1 MQSFL
6 RIFQT
11 TEDKAKASPIAER
24 SSDNEIEREGKVK
37 NKASEIDEAEKK
49 VEKAV
54 EQKADTTE
62 NAKGSVCLI
71 S

>member
-11 TEDKAKASPIAER
+11 TDDKAKASLISE
-24 SSDNEIEREGKVK
+24 SSDNEIEREEKVK
-37 NKASEIDEAEKK
+37 NKAEEIDEAEKK
-49 VEKAV
+49 VEKAI

-62 NAKGSVCLI
+62 NAKGSVCII